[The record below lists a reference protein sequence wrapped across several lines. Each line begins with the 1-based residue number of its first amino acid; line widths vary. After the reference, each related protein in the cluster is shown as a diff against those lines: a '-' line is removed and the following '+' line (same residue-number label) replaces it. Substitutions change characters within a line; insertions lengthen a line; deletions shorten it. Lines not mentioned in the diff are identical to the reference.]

1 LSDSKSFS
9 GACLHNMFTTDAWIA
24 LSVIAACL
32 LALVFTRRPP
42 DMVLCGGVV
51 VLLLL
56 GVLSPKEALAGMA
69 NEGMV
74 TVGVLFI
81 IAQALSETGVVS
93 WISLNMLGR
102 PKSARMAQFRL
113 MTPVAIFSSILNNTP
128 VVAMMIP
135 AVRDWAKRNNLAVSQ
150 LMIPLSYAAIVGGTC
165 TLVGTS
171 TNLVVNGMMLDTLPD
186 QALGMFDLAWVGL
199 PSVILVLAFTIFAS
213 RYLLPTSNGNAERFG
228 DTRQYIVEMLVEP
241 YSPMIGQSIEEA
253 GLRQL
258 PAMFLIEI
266 VRDDRLMTVVS
277 PKEIL
282 MSGDRL
288 IFAGDVR
295 SVVDL
300 KNFHGL
306 RLAEDQAFKLGGNNL
321 SRCLVE
327 VVISP
332 NFPYL
337 GSVIREMRFRNNYGA
352 AIIAISRNGEQL
364 KGRIGDLELEPGD
377 TLLLEAYE
385 DFVPNQRYSRDF
397 LLVSAIENSRPVRH
411 EHRGRAGIIMI
422 AMVLVVAVGWLS
434 MLKAAFLA
442 AGLMVATRCIRA
454 VDARRSVDWQILLV
468 IAASIALGGSL
479 ESTGAAAVIAKQ
491 IIGLAAGSPIATLTA
506 IFIVT
511 TLFSAVISNLAA
523 AVIVFPIALAASQ
536 QLDVSMLPFA
546 VTLMMAAS
554 ASFATPIGYQ
564 TNLMVY
570 GPGDYRFSDFF
581 KIGIPLTVIVGVVTI
596 SIVPLVWP
604 F

>member
-1 LSDSKSFS
+1 MMFS
-9 GACLHNMFTTDAWIA
+9 VDAWIV
-24 LSVIAACL
+24 LGVISACL
-32 LALVFTRRPP
+32 VALIFSRRPP
-42 DMVLCGGVV
+42 DMILCGGVV

-56 GVLSPKEALAGMA
+56 GVLSPKEALAGMS

-81 IAQALSETGVVS
+81 VAQALSETGVVS
-93 WISLNMLGR
+93 WISHSMLGR
-102 PKSARMAQFRL
+102 PKSARVAQLRL
-113 MTPVAIFSSILNNTP
+113 MAPVAAFSTILNNTP

-135 AVRDWAKRNNLAVSQ
+135 AVRDWAKRNNLPVSQ

-165 TLVGTS
+165 TLIGTS
-171 TNLVVNGMMLDTLPD
+171 TNLVVNGMLLHSLPE

-199 PSVILVLAFTIFAS
+199 PCVLLVIGFTILTS
-213 RYLLPTSNGNAERFG
+213 RRLLPSSKGKAERFG
-228 DTRQYIVEMLVEP
+228 DTRQYIVEMMVDDS
-241 YSPMIGQSIEEA
+241 SPMIGQSIEEA

-266 VRDDRLMTVVS
+266 VRDERLMTVVS

-282 MSGDRL
+282 MAGDRL

-306 RLAEDQAFKLGGNNL
+306 RLAEDQAFKLGENNL
-321 SRCLVE
+321 SRCLAE

-332 NFPYL
+332 NFPHL
-337 GSVIREMRFRNNYGA
+337 GRMVRDMKFRNNYGA

-411 EHRGRAGIIMI
+411 EHRFRAGFIMV
-422 AMVLVVAVGWLS
+422 AMVLVVAFGWLS

-442 AGLMVATRCIRA
+442 AGLLVATRCIRA
-454 VDARRSVDWQILLV
+454 ADARRSVDWQILLV

-479 ESTGAAAVIAKQ
+479 ESTGAAAVIAGE
-491 IIGLAAGSPIATLTA
+491 IVGVAAGSPIATLIA
-506 IFIVT
+506 IFVVT

-536 QLDVSMLPFA
+536 QLEVSMLPFA

-581 KIGIPLTVIVGVVTI
+581 KIGVPLTVLVGVTTI
-596 SIVPLVWP
+596 LIVPLVWP

>member
-1 LSDSKSFS
+1 MMFS
-9 GACLHNMFTTDAWIA
+9 VDAWIV
-24 LSVIAACL
+24 LGVISACL
-32 LALVFTRRPP
+32 VALIFSRRPP
-42 DMVLCGGVV
+42 DMILCGGVV

-56 GVLSPKEALAGMA
+56 GVLSPKEALAGMS

-81 IAQALSETGVVS
+81 VAQALSETGVVS
-93 WISLNMLGR
+93 WISHSMLGR
-102 PKSARMAQFRL
+102 PKSARVAQLRL
-113 MTPVAIFSSILNNTP
+113 MAPVAAFSTILNNTP

-135 AVRDWAKRNNLAVSQ
+135 AVRDWAKRNNLPVSQ

-165 TLVGTS
+165 TLIGTS
-171 TNLVVNGMMLDTLPD
+171 TNLVVNGMLLHSLPE

-199 PSVILVLAFTIFAS
+199 PCVALVIGFTILTS
-213 RYLLPTSNGNAERFG
+213 RRLLPSSKGKSERFG
-228 DTRQYIVEMLVEP
+228 DTRQYIVEMMVDDS
-241 YSPMIGQSIEEA
+241 SPMIGQSIEEA

-266 VRDDRLMTVVS
+266 VRDERLMTVVS

-282 MSGDRL
+282 MAGDRL

-306 RLAEDQAFKLGGNNL
+306 RLAEDQAFKLGENNL
-321 SRCLVE
+321 SRCLAE

-332 NFPYL
+332 NFPHL
-337 GSVIREMRFRNNYGA
+337 GRMVRDMKFRNNYGA

-364 KGRIGDLELEPGD
+364 KGRIGDVELEPGD

-397 LLVSAIENSRPVRH
+397 LLVSEIENSRPVRH
-411 EHRGRAGIIMI
+411 EHRFRAGIIMV
-422 AMVLVVAVGWLS
+422 AMVAVVAVGWLS

-442 AGLMVATRCIRA
+442 AGLLVATRCIRA
-454 VDARRSVDWQILLV
+454 ADARRSVDWQILLV

-479 ESTGAAAVIAKQ
+479 ESTGAAAVIAGE
-491 IIGLAAGSPIATLTA
+491 IVGAAAGSPIATLVA
-506 IFIVT
+506 IFVVT

-536 QLDVSMLPFA
+536 QLEVSMLPFA

-581 KIGIPLTVIVGVVTI
+581 KIGVPLTVLVGVTTI
-596 SIVPLVWP
+596 LIVPLVWP

>member
-1 LSDSKSFS
+1 M
-9 GACLHNMFTTDAWIA
+9 MFTVDAWIA
-24 LSVIAACL
+24 LSVIAGCL
-32 LALVFTRRPP
+32 LALIFTRRPP
-42 DMVLCGGVV
+42 DMILCGGVV

-56 GVLSPKEALAGMA
+56 DVLSPKEALAGMS

-81 IAQALSETGVVS
+81 VAQALSETGVVS
-93 WISLNMLGR
+93 WISHSMLGR
-102 PKSARMAQFRL
+102 PESVGVAQLRL
-113 MTPVAIFSSILNNTP
+113 MAPVAAFSTILNNTP

-135 AVRDWAKRNNLAVSQ
+135 AVRDWAKRNNLPVSQ

-165 TLVGTS
+165 TLIGTS
-171 TNLVVNGMMLDTLPD
+171 TNLVVNGMLLHSLPD
-186 QALGMFDLAWVGL
+186 QALGMFDLAWVGV
-199 PSVILVLAFTIFAS
+199 PSVLIVIGFTILTS
-213 RYLLPTSNGNAERFG
+213 RKLLPFKLGKTERFG
-228 DTRQYIVEMLVEP
+228 DTRQYIVEMIVDDS
-241 YSPMIGQSIEEA
+241 SPMIGQSIEEA

-266 VRDDRLMTVVS
+266 VRDERLMTVVS

-282 MSGDRL
+282 MAGDRL

-306 RLAEDQAFKLGGNNL
+306 RLAEDQAFKLGANNL
-321 SRCLVE
+321 SRCLAE

-332 NFPYL
+332 NFPHL
-337 GSVIREMRFRNNYGA
+337 GRMIRDMKFRNNYGA

-364 KGRIGDLELEPGD
+364 KGRIGDVELEPGD

-397 LLVSAIENSRPVRH
+397 LLVSEIENSRPVRH
-411 EHRGRAGIIMI
+411 EHRLRAGVIML
-422 AMVLVVAVGWLS
+422 AMVVVVAAGWLS

-454 VDARRSVDWQILLV
+454 SDARRSVDWQILLV

-479 ESTGAAAVIAKQ
+479 ESTGAASIIASE
-491 IIGLAAGSPIATLTA
+491 IIGVAAGSPMATLVA
-506 IFIVT
+506 IFVVT

-536 QLDVSMLPFA
+536 QLDVSVLPFA

-581 KIGIPLTVIVGVVTI
+581 KIGIPLTVLVGITTIV
-596 SIVPLVWP
+596 IVPLVWP